1 MAVGGL
7 LFGLVDTVHQSLQ
20 IVDVFLFHRRCRG
33 LFFLV
38 EGERKPVFW
47 LLAFGVTHAEATH
60 ISAQAKELILQDVA
74 TAVALHNTPYFPK
87 LQVVEKHMAVDAYLT
102 YEQLIDV
109 VGAC

>member
-7 LFGLVDTVHQSLQ
+7 LFGLVDAGHQILQ
-20 IVDVFLFHRRCRG
+20 IVDVFLFHRRCG
-33 LFFLV
+33 LDVFLV
-38 EGERKPVFW
+38 ERKREPVFR
-47 LLAFGVTHAEATH
+47 LFAFSVTHAETTH

-74 TAVALHNTPYFPK
+74 TAVALYYSPYFPK
-87 LQVVEKHMAVDAYLT
+87 LQVVQEHMAVDAYLT

>member
-7 LFGLVDTVHQSLQ
+7 LFSLVDAFHQSLQ
-20 IVDVFLFHRRCRG
+20 IVDVFLFHRRCCG

-38 EGERKPVFW
+38 EGERKPVFG
-47 LLAFGVTHAEATH
+47 LFAFRITHAEATH

-74 TAVALHNTPYFPK
+74 AAVALHDTPYLPK
-87 LQVVEKHMAVDAYLT
+87 LQVIEKHMAVDSYFT

>member
-7 LFGLVDTVHQSLQ
+7 LFGLVDAFHQSLQ
-20 IVDVFLFHRRCRG
+20 IVDVFLFHRRCCG
-33 LFFLV
+33 FFIFV
-38 EGERKPVFW
+38 ERERKPVFG
-47 LLAFGVTHAEATH
+47 LLPFSVTHAETTH
-60 ISAQAKELILQDVA
+60 ISAQAEELILQDVA
-74 TAVALHNTPYFPK
+74 AAVALYYSPYLPK

>member
-7 LFGLVDTVHQSLQ
+7 LFGLVDAVHQSLQ
-20 IVDVFLFHRRCRG
+20 IVDVFLFHRRCCG
-33 LFFLV
+33 LFFLI
-38 EGERKPVFW
+38 ERERKPVFG
-47 LLAFGVTHAEATH
+47 LFAFCVTHRETTH
-60 ISAQAKELILQDVA
+60 ISAQAKELILQDVT

-87 LQVVEKHMAVDAYLT
+87 LQVVQEHMAVDAYLT

>member
-20 IVDVFLFHRRCRG
+20 IVDVFLFHRRCCG
-33 LFFLV
+33 LFIFV
-38 EGERKPVFW
+38 ERERKPVFG
-47 LLAFGVTHAEATH
+47 LLAFRVTHRETTH
-60 ISAQAKELILQDVA
+60 ISAQTKELILQDVA
-74 TAVALHNTPYFPK
+74 AAVALHYSPYFPK
-87 LQVVEKHMAVDAYLT
+87 LQVVEKHMAVDSYFT